1 MRRIITTLALA
12 AAVFA
17 GIVSAPSPAAAAP
30 VPTTRSWLTTID
42 WSKAGPPPPSKRVI
56 EVVDKISPKSWRV
69 SAAVN
74 WLDKYTASDMR
85 MVARCSGKA
94 YRCITVR
101 TGTNKTS
108 PGWSSGSTITIDLK
122 RTGKLSRYYRYDK
135 YRTWLLAHELGHQF
149 GLGHSKTRGNLMD
162 QYVGRGSL
170 KLTTSQ
176 RTHLRKR

>member
-12 AAVFA
+12 AALLA
-17 GIVSAPSPAAAAP
+17 GIVSAPSPAAASAP
-30 VPTTRSWLTTID
+30 VRAGITDWTWTTPS
-42 WSKAGPPPPSKRVI
+42 PPPPSKRVI
-56 EVVDKISPKSWRV
+56 EVVDKIGPSSWRV
-69 SAAVN
+69 STAVN

-149 GLGHSKTRGNLMD
+149 GLGHGKTRGNLMD